1 MLRDY
6 LFSQRNKA
14 TKRVVGVEV
23 GGNGGY
29 KKFEKGTRRDR
40 QYKIGSS

>member
-1 MLRDY
+1 MRHDH

-23 GGNGGY
+23 GGEEEGGWR
-29 KKFEKGTRRDR
+29 KIEKEG
-40 QYKIGSS
+40 